1 MNPVRILF
9 WPYHKLNQT
18 LVKIPFFDR
27 LRTELKEIRKANLTK
42 TLYFNFKMFPFHI
55 ARKLPVWIYG
65 KVKFYSLEGEI
76 RFNCSIRNRLI
87 TIGKTTDYFGARYI
101 STIGIHRG
109 GIWIINGACFVSEG
123 VLIDIKGTL
132 VTGYLTALGTASKI
146 RCHEY
151 IELGDG
157 VGITEECQ
165 VFDTIFHFIQNVNT
179 GEIRRMK
186 SKVIIGDLS
195 WVGNRTTISKGCIL
209 PPYTIVCSNSLVNR
223 DFSGV
228 TDQCPMIGG
237 IPARLIGSG
246 NHRIYNFILEK
257 ELWDKFGKN
266 PDLESLKVKIEP
278 LDKDL
283 DLYQRNPE
291 NW

>member
-1 MNPVRILF
+1 MNPIRILF

-65 KVKFYSLEGEI
+65 KVKFYSLDGEI
-76 RFNCSIRNRLI
+76 RFNSPIRKRLI
-87 TIGKTTDYFGARYI
+87 TIGKTTDFFGSRYI

-109 GIWIINGACFVSEG
+109 GIWIINGELFASEG

-132 VTGYLTALGTASKI
+132 ITGHLTALGTASKI

-151 IELGDG
+151 IKLGDG

-165 VFDTIFHFIQNVNT
+165 VFDTNFHFTQNIIT
-179 GEIRRMK
+179 GEIKRMK
-186 SKVIIGDLS
+186 SKVIIGNLS
-195 WVGNRTTISKGCIL
+195 WIGNRTTIAKGANL
-209 PPYTIVCSNSLVNR
+209 PSYTIVCSNSLVNK
-223 DFSGV
+223 DFSGI
-228 TDQCPMIGG
+228 TERCPMIGG
-237 IPARLIGSG
+237 IPAKIIGLG
-246 NHRIYNFILEK
+246 YHRIYNFNMEK
-257 ELWDKFGKN
+257 MLWEKFDKDPN
-266 PDLESLKVKIEP
+266 LESIKVKIEP

-283 DLYQRNPE
+283 DLYKRNPE

>member
-1 MNPVRILF
+1 MNPIRILF

-65 KVKFYSLEGEI
+65 KVKFYSLDGEI
-76 RFNCSIRNRLI
+76 RFNCPIRGHI
-87 TIGKTTDYFGARYI
+87 VTIGKTTDFFGARYI
-101 STIGIHRG
+101 STIGIHQG
-109 GIWIINGACFVSEG
+109 GIWIINGTCFISEG
-123 VLIDIKGTL
+123 ALIEIKGTL
-132 VTGYLTALGTASKI
+132 VTGYLTAVGTASKV

-157 VGITEECQ
+157 VDITEECQ
-165 VFDTIFHFIQNVNT
+165 VFDTNFHFTQNIKT
-179 GEIRRMK
+179 GEIKRMK
-186 SKVIIGDLS
+186 SKVKIGDLS
-195 WVGNRTTISKGCIL
+195 WVGNRTTISRGCIL
-209 PPYTIVCSNSLVNR
+209 PSYTIVCSNSLVNK

-228 TDQCPMIGG
+228 KDRCPMIGG

-246 NHRIYNFILEK
+246 NHRIYNFKLEK